1 MRISLLITIAAV
13 LAGCTFTL
21 VGNAPK
27 TETSV
32 AQNKT
37 INATFAKSEQFINA
51 CADADQDL
59 AEIRFHTNAAYLFV
73 SILSLG
79 LYVPENVTW
88 WCGSKEPECK
98 DGDTSEDCQ
107 DYVPKVK

>member
-37 INATFAKSEQFINA
+37 INATFAKSEQFVNA
-51 CADADQDL
+51 C
-59 AEIRFHTNAAYLFV
+59 AAYLFV

-107 DYVPKVK
+107 DYVPKAK